1 MMWHPLV
8 DVVEFTQVGTY
19 RLCIRFDDGAEQTV
33 DFEPV
38 LAGEV
43 FGPLRDPAVFAQVRL
58 DPEVRNLV
66 WPNGAE
72 FDPWALHEWPAVV
85 DELRARAQTWSEH
98 VMVR

>member
-1 MMWHPLV
+1 MMMWHPLV

-19 RLCIRFDDGAEQTV
+19 RLRVRFDDGAEQTI

-43 FGPLRDPAVFAQVRL
+43 FGPLRNPAIFAQLRL

-66 WPNGAE
+66 
-72 FDPWALHEWPAVV
+72 
-85 DELRARAQTWSEH
+85 
-98 VMVR
+98 

>member
-1 MMWHPLV
+1 MWHPLV

-19 RLCIRFDDGAEQTV
+19 RLRVRFDDGVEQTI

-38 LAGEV
+38 LAGDV
-43 FGPLRDPAVFAQVRL
+43 FGRLRDPAVFAQVRI

-72 FDPWALHEWPAVV
+72 FDPWTLHEWPAVV
-85 DELRARAQTWSEH
+85 DELRARAQAWLER
-98 VMVR
+98 VAVG